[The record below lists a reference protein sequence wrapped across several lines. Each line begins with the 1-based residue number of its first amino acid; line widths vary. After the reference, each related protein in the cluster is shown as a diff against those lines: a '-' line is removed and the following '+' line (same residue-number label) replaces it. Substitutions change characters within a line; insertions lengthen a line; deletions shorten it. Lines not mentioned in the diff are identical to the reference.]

1 MLVIHPDE
9 LRLVHQSCSTKRSRS
24 SLHWKPA
31 PDRRL
36 RLDLKHSLDL
46 DLDPD
51 LYLNLALTMKQI
63 LNLRLN
69 RLHSLELDLH
79 H

>member
-1 MLVIHPDE
+1 MIHLDE

-24 SLHWKPA
+24 SLLWEPA
-31 PDRRL
+31 PDLRL
-36 RLDLKHSLDL
+36 RLDLKHSLEL
-46 DLDPD
+46 D
-51 LYLNLALTMKQI
+51 LYLNLALTMNQN
-63 LNLRLN
+63 LNLCPN